1 MAVDSACPSL
11 LQTVLSVA
19 KIWLIGGKLLAELIE
34 CSMGTQTV
42 SGAIRAHAS
51 WGFKAETEMLLV
63 R

>member
-1 MAVDSACPSL
+1 VEAGNICQNL
-11 LQTVLSVA
+11 LQSVLSVA

-34 CSMGTQTV
+34 SSMGTQTV
-42 SGAIRAHAS
+42 SGAFRARAS